1 MKVFLQ
7 KINKV
12 GNSLYGLIPNEIAK
26 INNINFDENKDI
38 FIEVE
43 LKKVI
48 VKNKEG

>member
-7 KINKV
+7 KINKI

-26 INNINFDENKDI
+26 INNISFDEDKDT

-43 LKKVI
+43 LRKVI
-48 VKNKEG
+48 VKAKEG

>member
-7 KINKV
+7 KINKI

-26 INNINFDENKDI
+26 LNNIVFDENKET

-48 VKNKEG
+48 VKNKEA